1 MRKAGLEEPQVGIK
15 IAGRNINNL
24 RYADD
29 TTLMAESEEELKSLL
44 MRVKEESAKVGL
56 KLNIKKTKVMASGPL
71 TSWQIDGEEME
82 VVTNFIFLGSMITA
96 DSDCSQEIKRRLLLG
111 RKAITNLDSI
121 LRSRDITLPTKV
133 HIVKAMVFPVA
144 MYGCESWTIRK
155 AEHQRIEAFELWC
168 WRRLLQVPWTARRS
182 NQSVLEDINPDCSLE
197 GQILKMNFKYFGHLM
212 RRKDSLEKTLMLGTI
227 DSKRRGQQRMRWI
240 DGVTE
245 AVGVQKLC
253 LLSYLVNLN
262 VCNCCEGSQISSTV
276 KTKLKGM
283 SKKKQTL
290 DFLDYSFMAE
300 KAKCSDTELGHNTVE
315 DCLLG
320 ITVLRPTDAD
330 NLPLYHGQIARPCV
344 AKMAPS
350 TSKSEKSGSC
360 YFLNLDTMMLS
371 DNPFYDQV
379 RRLSN
384 SSDHTCNCYFPAE
397 WKVYWYDLG
406 YWKEY
411 KEEIDARSS
420 KKTPETHEW
429 KMMVNLHEQSKL
441 MPIAQDL
448 VAAFKQK
455 RQRHTFS
462 LHNRHYKV
470 NIKRLTQRNVKTGFT
485 RRIKYRPVLRYS
497 TSIVRY
503 LWSVALSCEAK
514 AVRGENPLD
523 LYCGPYPAVW
533 IPPPQGDVGFTMEEM
548 AWSEIASLKVRELF
562 HSTLSEKQAL
572 ILAIY
577 RIRNDHLWHA
587 YMRQKERMSQERSE
601 EDQMS
606 LEKHLFHGTE
616 AARIKRICTENFHVR
631 FSGLHGTVYGKGI
644 YFAKDA
650 SYSHSY
656 ASMTEGEMC
665 HMFLT
670 KVLTGYWTNG
680 HSGLKRP
687 PVSYDSCTDFTT
699 DPDIFVIFKSCQ
711 CYPYFL
717 IRYKKVDMTVA
728 IDA

>member
-1 MRKAGLEEPQVGIK
+1 M
-15 IAGRNINNL
+15 L
-24 RYADD
+24 R
-29 TTLMAESEEELKSLL
+29 
-44 MRVKEESAKVGL
+44 
-56 KLNIKKTKVMASGPL
+56 
-71 TSWQIDGEEME
+71 
-82 VVTNFIFLGSMITA
+82 
-96 DSDCSQEIKRRLLLG
+96 
-111 RKAITNLDSI
+111 
-121 LRSRDITLPTKV
+121 
-133 HIVKAMVFPVA
+133 
-144 MYGCESWTIRK
+144 
-155 AEHQRIEAFELWC
+155 
-168 WRRLLQVPWTARRS
+168 
-182 NQSVLEDINPDCSLE
+182 
-197 GQILKMNFKYFGHLM
+197 
-212 RRKDSLEKTLMLGTI
+212 
-227 DSKRRGQQRMRWI
+227 
-240 DGVTE
+240 
-245 AVGVQKLC
+245 
-253 LLSYLVNLN
+253 
-262 VCNCCEGSQISSTV
+262 
-276 KTKLKGM
+276 
-283 SKKKQTL
+283 
-290 DFLDYSFMAE
+290 
-300 KAKCSDTELGHNTVE
+300 
-315 DCLLG
+315 
-320 ITVLRPTDAD
+320 
-330 NLPLYHGQIARPCV
+330 
-344 AKMAPS
+344 
-350 TSKSEKSGSC
+350 SGSC

-411 KEEIDARSS
+411 KE
-420 KKTPETHEW
+420 
-429 KMMVNLHEQSKL
+429 
-441 MPIAQDL
+441 PIAQDL

-503 LWSVALSCEAK
+503 LCSRSVALSCEAK